1 MLPIMRHLL
10 AKVSTLWQSL
20 HGVKQPIA

>member
-10 AKVSTLWQSL
+10 AKVLTLWQSL
-20 HGVKQPIA
+20 DGVKQAIA